1 MRGTMLVVAV
11 ALIVAAFA
19 SPAHA
24 TTYTV
29 TNYNDSGGGSLRQAM
44 IDANATPKA
53 DKIHFTNL
61 IGSRTFF
68 ALESPLPVVT
78 RAGGALTIEHNKHN
92 GKFDKEVVVIGFPWV
107 TEKLFE
113 VGDNAHLDINNIEV
127 SGSAGGGILNK
138 GTLDVTNSTFSDN
151 SAGEDSTGGGILN
164 KGTLDVNN
172 STFSGNSASRFGGGI
187 ANDGGIVRVRNS
199 TFSGNSAN
207 FSGGAIF
214 NDRGTLK
221 VILSTFSGNSA
232 LAGGGIYDS
241 VRATTTLKN
250 TIVANSPSGGDCAG
264 NITDEGYNLFGD
276 PKCVTSDTSLSGD
289 PMLGPLANNGGPT
302 ETHALLAG
310 SPAIDRGW
318 SFFVFDRDPF
328 GHLLHFDQRGHPFH
342 RIDGGLG
349 PGGLPQGTVDIGA
362 FEVQRS
368 GSEPLPPGTPDDKQ
382 ACKQDGYEKFGFRT
396 EGECVKAVNR
406 AS

>member
-29 TNYNDSGGGSLRQAM
+29 TNYNDSGPGSLRQAM
-44 IDANATPKA
+44 TAANATPNA

-61 IGSRTFF
+61 IGNRTLF
-68 ALESPLPVVT
+68 ALRSPLPVVT
-78 RAGGALTIEHNKHN
+78 RAGGALTIEHN
-92 GKFDKEVVVIGFPWV
+92 GQFDKKVVVISYPDV

-113 VGDNAHLDINNIEV
+113 VGDNAHLDIDNLEV
-127 SGSAGGGILNK
+127 FGSTGGGILNK

-199 TFSGNSAN
+199 TFSGNRAN

-214 NDRGTLK
+214 NDRGMLK

-232 LAGGGIYDS
+232 LEGGGIYDS

-264 NITDEGYNLFGD
+264 NIIDEGYNLFGD

-302 ETHALLAG
+302 KTHALLAG
-310 SPAIDRGW
+310 SPAINRGW
-318 SFFVFDRDPF
+318 SLFVFERDPF

-362 FEVQRS
+362 FEVQRL

-382 ACKQDGYEKFGFRT
+382 ACKQDCYEKFGFRT